1 MGERFIGTV
10 THFYKAPGVA
20 VVQLVEDGLAVGDEV
35 HFVGHTSDFTER
47 VTSLEMEHGKVD
59 HASAGEEV
67 AVKVIAR
74 VRQHDRVLKVV
85 PD

>member
-1 MGERFIGTV
+1 MAERYVGTV
-10 THFYKAPGVA
+10 THFYKAPSVA
-20 VVQLVEDGLAVGDEV
+20 VVQLVEGGLAVGDEV

-59 HASAGEEV
+59 HAATGEEV

-74 VRQHDRVLKVV
+74 VRPHDRVFKVV